1 MALPFEL
8 PTLSRGFAELTPGA
22 RALGN
27 RACVEAAHALSA
39 LTGAEVTVA
48 GRPMPCV
55 PTPAAGAGR
64 LRVDLSALPG
74 IAVLEVEASL
84 AVALLDRLCGGP
96 GTLSPAASFTPL
108 ERAAVE
114 LATLSVLN
122 ATGSLAEVEERLAP
136 RLARQAGEPIGGLA
150 IELAIGL
157 GAGAG
162 SGRVRLVLPHAAVR
176 ALGEACA
183 EERPADALV
192 LELSVRGGSAPLLPE
207 ELAALATGDVVLLDP
222 PPAGR
227 LTAVAPGGLRV
238 VGTESENGLLVEEV
252 RMPDVPSSEWPVAV
266 DVELARVP
274 ITLGE
279 LARLAP
285 GAVLS
290 LPIDRRGLVSLKLG
304 DRTVARGQLVDVEG
318 GLGVRIESMP
328 EGS

>member
-8 PTLSRGFAELTPGA
+8 PSLSRGFAELTPGA
-22 RALGN
+22 RALGH
-27 RACVEAAHALSA
+27 RACAEAAHALSA
-39 LTGAEVTVA
+39 LTGAAVTVS
-48 GRPMPCV
+48 GRAMPGV
-55 PTPAAGAGR
+55 PTPAAGVGR

-74 IAVLEVEASL
+74 IAVLEVDASL

-96 GTLSPAASFTPL
+96 GAPSPASSFTPL

-114 LATLSVLN
+114 LATLSVLS
-122 ATGSLAEVEERLAP
+122 AIGSLAEVEERLAP
-136 RLARQAGEPIGGLA
+136 RLARQVGEPIGGLG
-150 IELAIGL
+150 IELAVGL
-157 GAGAG
+157 GAGSGA
-162 SGRVRLVLPHAAVR
+162 GRVRLVLPHAAVK

-183 EERPADALV
+183 EDGPADTLA
-192 LELSVRGGSAPLLPE
+192 LELSLRGGSAPLLPE
-207 ELAALATGDVVLLDP
+207 EVETLATGDVVLLDP
-222 PPAGR
+222 PPPGR
-227 LTAVAPGGLRV
+227 LSAVAPGGLRV
-238 VGTESENGLLVEEV
+238 VGTESENALLVEEV
-252 RMPDVPSSEWPVAV
+252 RMPDVSSSEWPIAV

-290 LPIDRRGLVSLKLG
+290 LPIDRRGLVALKVG

-318 GLGVRIESMP
+318 GLGVRIDSLP

>member
-8 PTLSRGFAELTPGA
+8 PSLSRGFAELTPGA
-22 RALGN
+22 RALGQ
-27 RACVEAAHALSA
+27 RACAEAARALSA
-39 LTGAEVTVA
+39 LTGAAVTVA

-55 PTPAAGAGR
+55 PSPAAGVGR
-64 LRVDLSALPG
+64 LRIDLSALPG

-96 GTLSPAASFTPL
+96 GAPAPASSFTPL

-114 LATLSVLN
+114 LATLSVLS
-122 ATGSLAEVEERLAP
+122 AIGSLAEVEERLAP
-136 RLARQAGEPIGGLA
+136 RLARQVGEPIGGLA
-150 IELAIGL
+150 VELAVGL
-157 GAGAG
+157 GAGTGA
-162 SGRVRLVLPHAAVR
+162 GRVRLVLPHAAVK

-183 EERPADALV
+183 EDGPAETLA
-192 LELSVRGGSAPLLPE
+192 LELSLRGGSAPLLPE
-207 ELAALATGDVVLLDP
+207 EIATLATGDVVLLDP
-222 PPAGR
+222 LPPGR

-238 VGTESENGLLVEEV
+238 VGTESENALFVEEV
-252 RMPDVPSSEWPVAV
+252 RMPDVPSSEWPIAV

-290 LPIDRRGLVSLKLG
+290 LPIDRRGLVALKLG

-318 GLGVRIESMP
+318 GLGVRIDSLP